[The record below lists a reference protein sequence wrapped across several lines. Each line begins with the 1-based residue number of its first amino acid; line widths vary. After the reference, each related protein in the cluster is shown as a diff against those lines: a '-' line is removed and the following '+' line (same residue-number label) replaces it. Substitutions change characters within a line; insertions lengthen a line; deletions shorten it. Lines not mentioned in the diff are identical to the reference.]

1 MKKLLF
7 IGAILLASFL
17 DISAQESLAGRVYY
31 CGNLIEAE
39 MKDMKKEVAQANK
52 EAKTDEEKEEV
63 KGIDALINAIVSKMT
78 VKFIDDKTLEISS
91 EAKFDEE
98 KAKKGGASWLMRKMV
113 KMKIGKGKS
122 MKGQSNYTR
131 NGRTITVTNSKKK
144 EQRNFELS
152 EDGKKLTFATKK
164 KTFVLNRIK

>member
-98 KAKKGGASWLMRKMV
+98 KAK
-113 KMKIGKGKS
+113 
-122 MKGQSNYTR
+122 
-131 NGRTITVTNSKKK
+131 
-144 EQRNFELS
+144 
-152 EDGKKLTFATKK
+152 
-164 KTFVLNRIK
+164 